1 MLSGGCNIPQQY
13 HCRLQ
18 TIGTLCKTIIFIFCS
33 RDRVSGLSVKDV
45 YEMIIDSDATVWDW
59 RWLPVLSVSA
69 WCPDSGRT
77 KRRQMRGFAEQTNW
91 VGSLGSGWTLGLAS
105 RHTGRIVINA
115 VANDPSA
122 TIGFH
127 NHREYPYQGLLLVE
141 GAYSRFHIQDT
152 INTGVDPTVS
162 RHKIGSP
169 TQLS

>member
-18 TIGTLCKTIIFIFCS
+18 TIGTQQNHHLYILQQ
-33 RDRVSGLSVKDV
+33 VSGLSVKDV

-127 NHREYPYQGLLLVE
+127 NHREY
-141 GAYSRFHIQDT
+141 HIQDT
-152 INTGVDPTVS
+152 IKTGVDPTVS
-162 RHKIGSP
+162 RHEIGSP